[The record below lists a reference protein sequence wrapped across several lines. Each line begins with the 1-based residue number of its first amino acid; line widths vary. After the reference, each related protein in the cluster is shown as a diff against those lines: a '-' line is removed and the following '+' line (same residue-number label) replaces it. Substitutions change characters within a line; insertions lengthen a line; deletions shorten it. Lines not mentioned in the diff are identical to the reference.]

1 MLTIIQITQEGKQL
15 NEARTL
21 FREYENELNADLR
34 FQYFDDELDNPLY
47 KYGNPKGAL
56 LLAYWNNE
64 IAGCIALQPLQE
76 EGICEMKRLFVRPV
90 FRNYKIGEALANEI
104 VRIAKK
110 LGYTTMKLDTLDRL
124 EAALQLYKKMDFVVT
139 NAYYENPL
147 DGVVY
152 MEKVLN

>member
-104 VRIAKK
+104 ARIAKK

>member
-15 NEARTL
+15 NEVRTL

>member
-1 MLTIIQITQEGKQL
+1 MLTIIQITEEGKQL
-15 NEARTL
+15 DEARTL

-34 FQYFDDELDNPLY
+34 FQSFDDELENPLY

-64 IAGCIALQPLQE
+64 LAGCIALQPLQD
-76 EGICEMKRLFVRPV
+76 EGICEMKRLFVRPI
-90 FRNYKIGEALANEI
+90 FRKHRIGEALANEI
-104 VRIAKK
+104 VQIAKQ
-110 LGYTTMKLDTLDRL
+110 LGNTTMKLDTLDRL
-124 EAALQLYKKMDFVVT
+124 KAALHLYKKMDFVVS

-152 MEKVLN
+152 MEKVL